1 MHVSVAAGRLVWPV
15 FALALALAAPAQEKP
30 QPDKPQPTDAKDKTP
45 SDFARF
51 VAVGD
56 GGHFDTAITTYRNDA
71 GAEVKLFAAVHIAD
85 AALYAALQ
93 QRFTQCDALLYE
105 LVGPEDYRPVRGEGG
120 TGSFISMLQTGL
132 KNGLE
137 LEFQLDA
144 IDYTA
149 PNFVHADM
157 TPDEFRDSMEERGE
171 TLFGMLL
178 KVGMQSAQVGEG
190 SQNSPLGV
198 DLVKAFRNGEGRH
211 RLRVAMASQ
220 LENME
225 AMVAGGKGSTL
236 LEGRNGKCLQVLD
249 RELAAGKKKI
259 GIYYGAAH
267 LTDMEQRLLAKG
279 FHKVDHEWLQAWD
292 CTPRPDPK
300 VDHELWAQRRKART
314 ELEQIAGAAK
324 RWQEA
329 HGGAPPTLD
338 DLRKPGA
345 DGKPAWNGTGKDPW
359 GRDYVLRVY
368 PDTDGEAPEI
378 DVQSLGQDGKDGGAD
393 DLHTLSPR
401 ELHRLQRDGH
411 APPPGLADLLDD
423 IHKEARAVKLEKARI
438 DVFSLRD
445 VAMMYKIRENRWPT
459 LKDLAKPD
467 AHGQKY
473 IEEIPLDP
481 WGNDYE
487 LRPTADGKHIVV
499 RSAGPDGVL
508 ETADDI
514 ASDGPSAKLA
524 GFVVDE
530 STPEKARASGKR
542 LYQALCATCH
552 TNDGTT
558 LLGPSW
564 KGIWGTEVEVRAG
577 GQVVKVKVDADY
589 VRESI
594 RTPEK
599 KKVVGFEDKM
609 MTPFDERMLGDRQV
623 RCLIEY
629 IKSLADDTGGG
640 GKK

>member
-1 MHVSVAAGRLVWPV
+1 MHVSVAVGRFAWSVCAPSV
-15 FALALALAAPAQEKP
+15 FALALALASPAQEKE
-30 QPDKPQPTDAKDKTP
+30 QPEKQQPVKQPTDAKDRTP

-51 VAVGD
+51 VAVGE

-71 GAEVKLFAAVHIAD
+71 GAEVELFAAVHIAD

-105 LVGPEDYRPVRGEGG
+105 LVGPEDYRPVKGEGG

-157 TPDEFRDSMEERGE
+157 TPDEFRDSMAERGE

-178 KVGMQSAQVGEG
+178 KVGMQSAQMSEDG
-190 SQNSPLGV
+190 QHSPLSV

-220 LENME
+220 LEQME
-225 AMVAGGKGSTL
+225 AVVAGGKGSTL

-300 VDHELWAQRRKART
+300 VDHELWAQRRKARAD
-314 ELEQIAGAAK
+314 LEQIAGAAK

-338 DLRKPGA
+338 ALRKPGA
-345 DGKPAWNGTGKDPW
+345 DGKPPWNGTGKDPW
-359 GRDYVLRVY
+359 GRDYVLRAY
-368 PDTDGEAPEI
+368 PGADGDAPAL
-378 DVQSLGQDGKDGGAD
+378 DVQSFGQDGVDGGAD

-401 ELHRLQRDGH
+401 DLHRLQRGAH
-411 APPPGLADLLDD
+411 APPGPIAGLVDD
-423 IHKEARAVKLEKARI
+423 IHKEAREAEIEKARLDAKSI
-438 DVFSLRD
+438 AD
-445 VAMMYKIRENRWPT
+445 AAKMYRIRENRWPT
-459 LKDLAKPD
+459 LKDLATPD
-467 AHGQKY
+467 ARGMKY
-473 IEEIPLDP
+473 IEQIPVDP
-481 WGNDYE
+481 WGNDYVI
-487 LRPTADGKHIVV
+487 RAAADGKRIVV

-508 ETADDI
+508 DNADDI
-514 ASDGPSAKLA
+514 TSDAPK
-524 GFVVDE
+524 
-530 STPEKARASGKR
+530 
-542 LYQALCATCH
+542 
-552 TNDGTT
+552 
-558 LLGPSW
+558 
-564 KGIWGTEVEVRAG
+564 
-577 GQVVKVKVDADY
+577 
-589 VRESI
+589 
-594 RTPEK
+594 
-599 KKVVGFEDKM
+599 
-609 MTPFDERMLGDRQV
+609 
-623 RCLIEY
+623 
-629 IKSLADDTGGG
+629 
-640 GKK
+640 